1 MTRFKNRVFAAT
13 AGLAACGVILTGCSA
28 GQISQSADQQAA
40 VNGNSANVKHIA
52 LRNVH
57 LQATQSGD
65 YLQPGR
71 IVPLVFVAANNS
83 PDVADKL
90 VSITSDVGTVALT
103 GEGAI
108 PANGALIVGPDGG
121 RSESM
126 AEGTAAGT
134 AAGTVPPSAAVTLTE
149 PITNGLGYEFTF
161 TFEKAGS
168 TTVSVPIS
176 APESTER

>member
-40 VNGNSANVKHIA
+40 VNGNSVNLKDIA

-65 YLQPGR
+65 FLQPGR
-71 IVPLVFVAANNS
+71 IVPLLFVAANSS
-83 PDVADKL
+83 PDVGDKL

-103 GEGAI
+103 GDGAV
-108 PANGALIVGPDGG
+108 PANGALIVGPASGQA
-121 RSESM
+121 EAM
-126 AEGTAAGT
+126 ADAAAPPTAT
-134 AAGTVPPSAAVTLTE
+134 VTLTQ
-149 PITNGLGYEFTF
+149 PVTNGIGYKFTF
-161 TFEKAGS
+161 NFEKAGS
-168 TTVSVPIS
+168 TTLSVPIS
-176 APESTER
+176 APEPTKQ

>member
-40 VNGNSANVKHIA
+40 VNGNSANVKNIA

-57 LQATQSGD
+57 LQAAQTGD
-65 YLQPGR
+65 FLQPGR
-71 IVPLVFVAANNS
+71 IVPLLFVAANNS
-83 PDVADKL
+83 PDVGDKL

-103 GEGAI
+103 GDGAI
-108 PANGALIVGPDGG
+108 PANGALIVGPGSG
-121 RSESM
+121 QAEPM
-126 AEGTAAGT
+126 ADAA
-134 AAGTVPPSAAVTLTE
+134 VPPSAAVTLTE
-149 PITNGLGYEFTF
+149 PITNGLGYKFTF

-176 APESTER
+176 APESTEQ